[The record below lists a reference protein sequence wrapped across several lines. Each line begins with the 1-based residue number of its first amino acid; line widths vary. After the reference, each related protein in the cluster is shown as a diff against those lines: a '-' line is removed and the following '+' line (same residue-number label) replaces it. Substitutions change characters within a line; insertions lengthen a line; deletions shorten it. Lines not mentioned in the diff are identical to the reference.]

1 MGSKLGQV
9 AMGIQIGNLEV
20 FNFLDYA
27 VNRKIGGIVNYT
39 QNKGYLIN
47 NLNSNIRRT
56 DGILSKRYTISDI
69 EPTGAYGITDK
80 LNGVISTTTDSGVHA
95 NGEYIGEYYS
105 VSNNENTK
113 LRFLSNDAFLAAQ
126 KQLRRQLVV
135 NDKDFI
141 YPYYIKTSESY
152 SSRINATNSANSVV
166 EWIGYGD
173 QFTVRKTN
181 KKKSDSLGDIGL
193 LSLEYLN
200 DVNSTIDEATDD
212 RIDKYNKYPSVS
224 VNTTTVYRGAISE
237 DANVRKYTKHD
248 SLEDTG
254 AKKLNDIKN
263 HFSNGV
269 GKFLNNAITSLPLK
283 DKISNRTV
291 VSFLGLSGQTILN
304 VERNKLPGTG
314 IRSVGISEFYKTNR
328 LNLRDHRDKIFP
340 RRLVNNSSAIH
351 FTDVYPYG
359 ISGNESDDLK
369 IYSVGEKN
377 NYTGTTINA
386 GDESRLL
393 LETDAKINSLLH
405 HIRGVEKD
413 AYGIKYYEKV
423 NKELYPY
430 RGQYTSETGKIYTFD
445 NDKKGNIRRQG
456 ISTIQSKYEELR
468 PNDGANKL
476 NKNSTLQRN
485 GFVKITPTV
494 SDKQNMKESV
504 KKYMFS
510 IENLAWRDTTKCL
523 SPEQIGPNNGRIMW
537 FPPYNL
543 KFSENVNVNWNEN
556 NFIGRGEGIY
566 TYTNTNRSGTL
577 DFTLLI
583 DHPSIV
589 NKWMGAGKVK
599 NDEDNVELLNFFYGI
614 ENLDVKSDITIKDG
628 GETDGNAEDE
638 KPDETPKPSKKTK
651 KFVYVVFFPYLIC
664 EKMNGGDYVD
674 FDTMMKNY
682 NNGLDIDLHEI
693 NRSENIKNIMDILL
707 TSYECS
713 GIKLSDISRE
723 KLKTYL
729 NIDEDAEV
737 FGLSDLLNISSKLG
751 GDEIFGHN
759 KNTCKISKIDVTG
772 NNSADEVLGIE
783 NTGAK
788 RYTYIADLFNENA
801 KDFLGM
807 SIDRVIDGSS
817 SIEKPQVPVEADVN
831 NEDNKL
837 FRSAKVTIEIEWNEE
852 TKPTNDPSLESS
864 VSVNNLALSESIE
877 TPEGNTREISKTGTV
892 ITDKFTYDNEYLYF
906 SEAVK
911 HGELQKM
918 VDYVKYFNPAY
929 HSITPE
935 GFNAR
940 LTFLHQCTR
949 QGPTN
954 AVSSG
959 EVVRGSSNYT
969 KFAGNLS
976 FGRAPYCILRIGDFF
991 NTKICIDSV
1000 SIQYDNNGVQ
1010 WDLNPEGAG
1019 VQPMFANVSI
1029 SFKFIGGQDISGPI
1043 ARLQN
1048 AVTSNYYANASVYS
1062 KHADNETTYY
1072 DAVKQTRLEK

>member
-27 VNRKIGGIVNYT
+27 VNRKIGGIVKYT

-47 NLNSNIRRT
+47 NLNSNIKRT
-56 DGILSKRYTISDI
+56 DGILSKRYTIDDI
-69 EPTGAYGITDK
+69 ESTGAYGITDK
-80 LNGVISTTTDSGVHA
+80 INGVISTITDSGVHG
-95 NGEYIGEYYS
+95 NGGYIGEYYS
-105 VSNNENTK
+105 VSDNENTK
-113 LRFLSNDAFLAAQ
+113 LKFLSNDAFLKVQ
-126 KQLRRQLVV
+126 QQIRKQLID
-135 NDKDFI
+135 DKKDEFNYRI
-141 YPYYIKTSESY
+141 SPYSSKISESY
-152 SSRINATNSANSVV
+152 SSTIEATNSNNSII
-166 EWIGYGD
+166 EGREYGD
-173 QFTVRKTN
+173 QFTVHKTN
-181 KKKSDSLGDIGL
+181 KKKSDSLSDIGSK
-193 LSLEYLN
+193 SLEYLN
-200 DVNSTIDEATDD
+200 NVNSIIAEKTSSVVY
-212 RIDKYNKYPSVS
+212 KYNDYGSSTNILSDNISKDVKVKLYGRHLSLKSVGRNKI
-224 VNTTTVYRGAISE
+224 V
-237 DANVRKYTKHD
+237 
-248 SLEDTG
+248 
-254 AKKLNDIKN
+254 DIKR
-263 HFSNGV
+263 HFGNGRSN
-269 GKFLNNAITSLPLK
+269 FLNNAITSLPLK
-283 DKISNRTV
+283 DKVSNKTA
-291 VSFLGLSGQTILN
+291 SDFLGLETTLN
-304 VERNKLPGTG
+304 VERSELPSTG
-314 IRSVGISEFYKTNR
+314 IRNLGISDFYKKNR
-328 LNLRDHRDKIFP
+328 LSLRSHGGKVLP
-340 RRLVNNSSAIH
+340 RRLNGNAID
-351 FTDVYPYG
+351 FTDAHPYG
-359 ISGNESDDLK
+359 ISGNDGDDLK

-377 NYTGTTINA
+377 TYSGTTIDV

-393 LETDAKINSLLH
+393 LETDVKINSLLH
-405 HIRGVEKD
+405 HIRGVAGD
-413 AYGIKYYEKV
+413 AYGIKYHEKT
-423 NKELYPY
+423 NKDLYPY
-430 RGQYTSETGKIYTFD
+430 RGQYTSELGKIYTFD
-445 NDKKGNIRRQG
+445 NDKDGNIRRKG
-456 ISTIQSKYEELR
+456 ISAIQSKYEELR
-468 PNDGANKL
+468 PNDGVNKL
-476 NKNSTLQRN
+476 NKNSTLQSN

-543 KFSENVNVNWNEN
+543 RFSENVNVNWNEN

-599 NDEDNVELLNFFYGI
+599 GDEDNVELLNFFYGK
-614 ENLDVKSDITIKDG
+614 ENLDVKSEKMSNG
-628 GETDGNAEDE
+628 GNETDKKGKEE

-651 KFVYVVFFPYLIC
+651 KYVYVVFFPYLIS
-664 EKMNGGDYVD
+664 EKMNGDGCLD
-674 FDTMMKNY
+674 FDTMIKDY
-682 NNGLDIDLHEI
+682 NNGVTIDLHKVK
-693 NRSENIKNIMDILL
+693 RSENIKNIMDILL

-713 GIKLSDISRE
+713 GIKLSEVNRG

-737 FGLSDLLNISSKLG
+737 LGLSDLLNISSKLG

-759 KNTCKISKIDVTG
+759 KHTCKISKIDVTG
-772 NNSADEVLGIE
+772 SSSADEILGIE
-783 NTGAK
+783 NTNEK

-801 KDFLGM
+801 KEFLGM
-807 SIDRVIDGSS
+807 SIDRSIDGSS
-817 SIEKPQVPVEADVN
+817 SIMKPQKAVEANLN

-837 FRSAKVTIEIEWNEE
+837 LRSAKITIEIEWNEE
-852 TKPTNDPSLESS
+852 TKPKNESLLEGSAS
-864 VSVNNLALSESIE
+864 VDNLAITLGAIKAVKE
-877 TPEGNTREISKTGTV
+877 TPKETIKTGTV

-906 SEAVK
+906 SEVVK

-1062 KHADNETTYY
+1062 NHADNEATYY
-1072 DAVKQTRLEK
+1072 DAIKQTRLNK

>member
-27 VNRKIGGIVNYT
+27 VNRKIGGIVKYT
-39 QNKGYLIN
+39 QNNGYLIN

-56 DGILSKRYTISDI
+56 DGILSKRYAISDI

-80 LNGVISTTTDSGVHA
+80 LNGIISTTTDGGVHA

-113 LRFLSNDAFLAAQ
+113 LRFLSNDAFLKVQ
-126 KQLRRQLVV
+126 QQLRKQLVV
-135 NDKDFI
+135 KDFI
-141 YPYYIKTSESY
+141 YPYYTKTSESY
-152 SSRINATNSANSVV
+152 SSRIEAANSNNSVIK
-166 EWIGYGD
+166 WRGYGH
-173 QFTVRKTN
+173 QFTVDKTD
-181 KKKSDSLGDIGL
+181 KKNSDSLSDIGSK
-193 LSLEYLN
+193 SLKYL
-200 DVNSTIDEATDD
+200 DGVNGIIDNNTGGGTY
-212 RIDKYNKYPSVS
+212 KYNKYPSVS
-224 VNTTTVYRGAISE
+224 DNKTKVYRGDISK
-237 DANVRKYTKHD
+237 DANVRAYEMHD

-254 AKKLNDIKN
+254 IKKLND
-263 HFSNGV
+263 
-269 GKFLNNAITSLPLK
+269 
-283 DKISNRTV
+283 
-291 VSFLGLSGQTILN
+291 LN

-340 RRLVNNSSAIH
+340 QRLTTLSGKSSNVRH
-351 FTDVYPYG
+351 FTDEHPYG
-359 ISGNESDDLK
+359 ISGGQILASGKTANDLK
-369 IYSVGEKN
+369 IYSVGDKN
-377 NYTGTTINA
+377 NYSGTTINA
-386 GDESRLL
+386 DDSAILL
-393 LETDAKINSLLH
+393 YQTDYLIETNNKIKSLLH
-405 HIRGVEKD
+405 NIRGVAKD
-413 AYGIKYYEKV
+413 VYGIKYHTKDG
-423 NKELYPY
+423 KEFYPY
-430 RGQYTSETGKIYTFD
+430 RGRYTSHSGEIYTFD
-445 NDKKGNIRRQG
+445 KDKNGNIRRQG
-456 ISTIQSKYEELR
+456 ISTIQSKYEDLR

-476 NKNSTLQRN
+476 NKNSTLQSN

-510 IENLAWRDTTKCL
+510 IENLAWRDTKKCL

-543 KFSENVNVNWNEN
+543 RFSENVNVNWNEN

-599 NDEDNVELLNFFYGI
+599 GDEDNVELLDFFYGKK
-614 ENLDVKSDITIKDG
+614 NLDVKSEKTSNDEK
-628 GETDGNAEDE
+628 ETDKKGEEE

-651 KFVYVVFFPYLIC
+651 KYVYVVFFPYLIS
-664 EKMNGGDYVD
+664 EKMNGKKKNGEDYVD
-674 FDTMMKNY
+674 FDTMMKSY
-682 NNGLDIDLHEI
+682 NEGTEIDLYEI
-693 NRSENIKNIMDILL
+693 KKSKDIEEIMHYLL
-707 TSYECS
+707 ESYKCS
-713 GIKLSDISRE
+713 GIKLSDIDRK
-723 KLKTYL
+723 KLKTIL
-729 NIDEDAEV
+729 KIDEDDEV
-737 FGLSDLLNISSKLG
+737 LGLSDLSNISNELG
-751 GDEIFGHN
+751 GDKIFGHN
-759 KNTCKISKIDVTG
+759 KNTCKISKIDITAYA
-772 NNSADEVLGIE
+772 SDDEMADAEVAEKTIR
-783 NTGAK
+783 N
-788 RYTYIADLFNENA
+788 RYTYTADLFNENA
-801 KDFLGM
+801 KDFLGT
-807 SIDRVIDGSS
+807 SIDRFIDRSS
-817 SIEKPQVPVEADVN
+817 SIPKPQVPVKAEVD
-831 NEDNKL
+831 NEDFKL
-837 FRSAKVTIEIEWNEE
+837 LRSAKVTIEIEWNEE
-852 TKPTNDPSLESS
+852 TKPTNDPSLESG
-864 VSVNNLALSESIE
+864 VSVNNLALSEPIE
-877 TPEGNTREISKTGTV
+877 APEGNTREVSKTGTV

-959 EVVRGSSNYT
+959 EVKRGSSNYQ
-969 KFAGNLS
+969 KFAGNLA
-976 FGRAPYCILRIGDFF
+976 FGRAPYCVLRIGDFF

-1048 AVTSNYYANASVYS
+1048 AVTANYYANASVYS
-1062 KHADNETTYY
+1062 NHADNEATYY
-1072 DAVKQTRLEK
+1072 DAIKQTRLKK